1 MKSFLKYLGLAL
13 ILLGVVLFVVLH
25 LISLTFITKLLLI
38 PFIMVLGGTVLYVWQ
53 LKRESKY

>member
-1 MKSFLKYLGLAL
+1 MKSFLKNLGLAL

-25 LISLTFITKLLLI
+25 LMSLTFITKLLLI

>member
-25 LISLTFITKLLLI
+25 LMSLTFITKLLLI
-38 PFIMVLGGTVLYVWQ
+38 PFIMVLGGTVLYVRQ

>member
-25 LISLTFITKLLLI
+25 LMSLTFITKLLLI

>member
-1 MKSFLKYLGLAL
+1 MKSFLKHLGLAL

-25 LISLTFITKLLLI
+25 LMSLTFITKLLLI

>member
-1 MKSFLKYLGLAL
+1 MKSFLKHLGLAL

-25 LISLTFITKLLLI
+25 LMSLTFITKLLLI

-53 LKRESKY
+53 LKRESRF

>member
-1 MKSFLKYLGLAL
+1 MKSFLKHLGLAL

-25 LISLTFITKLLLI
+25 LMSLTFITKLLLM